1 MKQLLALLVCWKH
14 LNYSSGFILNP
25 NLIKCFLC
33 AYTAHDICLVS
44 RVKACFRQ
52 ASKDEWINV
61 QLPSRLIQCMQN
73 LIYIY
78 HIFVTQESKIYATS
92 PQNNENSIL
101 LSKSDIYWTT
111 KNTAHSSPYSI
122 RQYLFFSFSSG
133 LDNKPSPHRN
143 SDVFKQ
149 LKKIYKSGKHR
160 LQQALNMAACN
171 STI

>member
-1 MKQLLALLVCWKH
+1 MKQLLALLVCWKY
-14 LNYSSGFILNP
+14 LNYSRGFILNP

-101 LSKSDIYWTT
+101 LSKISLNLIFIEQLW
-111 KNTAHSSPYSI
+111 I
-122 RQYLFFSFSSG
+122 RPIVLHILSGNIFSFLFPLGLITNRLLTETRMSS
-133 LDNKPSPHRN
+133 N
-143 SDVFKQ
+143 SWKN
-149 LKKIYKSGKHR
+149 I
-160 LQQALNMAACN
+160 
-171 STI
+171 

>member
-1 MKQLLALLVCWKH
+1 MKQLLVLLVCWKY
-14 LNYSSGFILNP
+14 LNYSSWFILNP

-61 QLPSRLIQCMQN
+61 QLPSRLIQYMQN

-101 LSKSDIYWTT
+101 LSKI
-111 KNTAHSSPYSI
+111 SSLYLIFIEKLRI
-122 RQYLFFSFSSG
+122 RPIVLHILSGKIFSFFP
-133 LDNKPSPHRN
+133 LW
-143 SDVFKQ
+143 
-149 LKKIYKSGKHR
+149 
-160 LQQALNMAACN
+160 AW
-171 STI
+171 

>member
-1 MKQLLALLVCWKH
+1 MKQLLALLVCWKY
-14 LNYSSGFILNP
+14 LNYSSWFILNP
-25 NLIKCFLC
+25 NLIKYFLC

-52 ASKDEWINV
+52 ASKDEWMNV

-101 LSKSDIYWTT
+101 LSKI
-111 KNTAHSSPYSI
+111 SSYLIFIEQLWI
-122 RQYLFFSFSSG
+122 RPIVLHILSGNIFSFLFPLGLITNRLLTETRTSS
-133 LDNKPSPHRN
+133 N
-143 SDVFKQ
+143 SWKN
-149 LKKIYKSGKHR
+149 I
-160 LQQALNMAACN
+160 
-171 STI
+171 

>member
-1 MKQLLALLVCWKH
+1 MKQLLALLVCWKY
-14 LNYSSGFILNP
+14 LNYSSWFILNP
-25 NLIKCFLC
+25 NLIKYFLC
-33 AYTAHDICLVS
+33 AYTAHDICLVL

-101 LSKSDIYWTT
+101 LSKISLYLIFIEQLW
-111 KNTAHSSPYSI
+111 I
-122 RQYLFFSFSSG
+122 RPIVLHILSGNIFSFLFPLGLITNRLLTETRMSS
-133 LDNKPSPHRN
+133 N
-143 SDVFKQ
+143 SWKN
-149 LKKIYKSGKHR
+149 I
-160 LQQALNMAACN
+160 
-171 STI
+171 